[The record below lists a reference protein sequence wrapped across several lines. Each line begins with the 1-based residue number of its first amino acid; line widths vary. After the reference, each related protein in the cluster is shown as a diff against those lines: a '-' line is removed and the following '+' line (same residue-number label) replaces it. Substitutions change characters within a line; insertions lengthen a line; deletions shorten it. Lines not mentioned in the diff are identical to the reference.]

1 MVVKVFLIWI
11 SFSLVCTVRVARSA
25 SRAARPC
32 NFCPSST
39 SLRSTASIFS
49 CTCSETFWSAFVLAA
64 DNSSSNFCRDSFI
77 SFSRASNFRSRSFA
91 HFRTARSWFS
101 RVAFNLPNSVSCVTT
116 AESRVPKRA
125 SRSSKVEVRCC
136 MSTSCDRISS
146 SLVSS
151 PSRRS
156 SRSWATC
163 PRSSAICQS
172 DDAEALAKLACTL
185 ALSKSAL
192 ACFTCNSCLLRMSS
206 KCERSVW
213 ICCFAA
219 SNSAF
224 SRAICI

>member
-49 CTCSETFWSAFVLAA
+49 CTSRAACSETCWSAFVLAA
-64 DNSSSNFCRDSFI
+64 DSSFI
-77 SFSRASNFRSRSFA
+77 SFSCASNFRSRFFA
-91 HFRTARSWFS
+91 NFRTARSWFS
-101 RVAFNLPNSVSCVTT
+101 RVAFHLPNSVSCVTT
-116 AESRVPKRA
+116 AESRVAKRA

-136 MSTSCDRISS
+136 MSTSCDRITS

-151 PSRRS
+151 PRRRS
-156 SRSWATC
+156 SRSVPTC
-163 PRSSAICQS
+163 PRSSAICQCA
-172 DDAEALAKLACTL
+172 DALSLAILACTL

-192 ACFTCNSCLLRMSS
+192 ACFTCSSCLLRMSS
-206 KCERSVW
+206 KFERSVW